1 VKIGVD
7 RTACEGH
14 AQCSIVDFDIFPL
27 DDDGFSA
34 VGVASDV
41 PVGEE
46 ETALRGIAACPVR
59 ALHTASD

>member
-7 RTACEGH
+7 RAECEGH
-14 AQCSIVDFDIFPL
+14 AQCSIVDFDLFPL

-41 PVGEE
+41 PAGEQDS
-46 ETALRGIAACPVR
+46 ALRGIAACPVR
-59 ALHTASD
+59 ALHRVSD

>member
-1 VKIGVD
+1 MKIGVD

-46 ETALRGIAACPVR
+46 ETALRGIAECPVR